1 MRGLGRGYNNTAFR
15 CIFGCHADT
24 RRNDLPSE
32 TGRPYSPAPL
42 IGKGESMKKLTLAL
56 LAVAMASTSACKK
69 KEAAPETP
77 PAAEPAPAAEP
88 EAAQPAEPA
97 GPAIPEVALTGSA
110 SENLVAVFEAGVNA
124 LKGATDAKT
133 GAAILN
139 GMLAKY
145 DVADLRAKSKAAKEA
160 GQGASDEVKDKF
172 KKLKAEYNE
181 VSTKLGAEDPAAFG
195 EAAKAWAMAWGLN

>member
-1 MRGLGRGYNNTAFR
+1 
-15 CIFGCHADT
+15 
-24 RRNDLPSE
+24 
-32 TGRPYSPAPL
+32 
-42 IGKGESMKKLTLAL
+42 MKKVTLGLLAL
-56 LAVAMASTSACKK
+56 AMVSTAACKK
-69 KEAAPETP
+69 KEEAPEAPP
-77 PAAEPAPAAEP
+77 PAAEAAPAAEP
-88 EAAQPAEPA
+88 SAEPAAPAEPA

-124 LKGATDAKT
+124 LKSASDAET
-133 GAAILN
+133 GAAILM

-145 DVADLRAKSKAAKEA
+145 DVADLRAKSKAAKAA
-160 GQGASDEVKDKF
+160 GQGASDELKDKF